1 VTVDLVLVA
10 GGAAAGA
17 FGSLLG
23 LGGGVLIVPLL
34 TLGFGLPLREAVG
47 VSLVSVIVTSSAAA
61 GVYLERHVANLRLG
75 MTLELFT
82 ATGALVGG
90 LIAFALPER
99 VLSGLFAA
107 LLAYTAF
114 TMARRGLS
122 RGATPAVAVAGG
134 SGVAVEAAEGT
145 AAAAAPD
152 ASLAVADAVVA
163 DGASEDVR
171 QDVRQDEVEPAG
183 ASAGRRGW
191 LAGSSPTSAM
201 PFVASLAGPD
211 YTIGRFPL
219 GIVGSVFAGVISAL
233 LGVGGGIIKVPLMN
247 LAMGVPLRVATAT
260 SNLMIGITASASAIV
275 YFLRGG
281 IDPYVAGPT
290 AVGVFLGALAGSR
303 AAPHIDVRIL
313 RLLFVVVLAYTAVQM
328 ALKALG

>member
-1 VTVDLVLVA
+1 MTVDLVLVA

-99 VLSGLFAA
+99 VLAGLFAA

-114 TMARRGLS
+114 TMARHGLS
-122 RGATPAVAVAGG
+122 RGPTPAVAAPGG
-134 SGVAVEAAEGT
+134 SGAAAEAAGGT

-152 ASLAVADAVVA
+152 AALAVADAVVA
-163 DGASEDVR
+163 DAAREDA
-171 QDVRQDEVEPAG
+171 RQDEVEAAG
-183 ASAGRRGW
+183 AAAGRRGW
-191 LAGSSPTSAM
+191 LTGSSPTSAM